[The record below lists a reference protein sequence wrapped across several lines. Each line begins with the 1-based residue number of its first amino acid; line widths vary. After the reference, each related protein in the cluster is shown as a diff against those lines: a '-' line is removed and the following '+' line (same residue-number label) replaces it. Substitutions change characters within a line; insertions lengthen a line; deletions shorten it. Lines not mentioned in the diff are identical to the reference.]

1 VGPRFVH
8 GAVTLQFDSFKP
20 YAFVSEA
27 IWPDSDNYESA
38 IRHAVE
44 EVLLEHLGHLSNTRV
59 VLKGIIY
66 HECDSCEM
74 GYHVAARLAALAA
87 FEV

>member
-1 VGPRFVH
+1 
-8 GAVTLQFDSFKP
+8 
-20 YAFVSEA
+20 
-27 IWPDSDNYESA
+27 
-38 IRHAVE
+38 VE